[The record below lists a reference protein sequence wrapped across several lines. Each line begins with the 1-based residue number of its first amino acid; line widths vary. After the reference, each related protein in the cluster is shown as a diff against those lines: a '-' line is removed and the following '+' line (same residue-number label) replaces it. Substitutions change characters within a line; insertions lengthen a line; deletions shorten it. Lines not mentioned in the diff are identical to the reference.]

1 MIKRLYTRFSRKL
14 RSGGAAAAGHVIIIF
29 NVRRSLLYT
38 LYTYTYTA
46 RLVLIVCAEV
56 QKNKI
61 RFLYL
66 RCAVCSRDRKRCKR
80 VRRFGFFSTASWW
93 TFCNSHSS
101 SRLYGQP
108 IARTVNQNKTIGLVL
123 FYASFTILL

>member
-1 MIKRLYTRFSRKL
+1 MSIYIRFSRKL
-14 RSGGAAAAGHVIIIF
+14 RSDGSAAAGHVIIIY

-38 LYTYTYTA
+38 LYTYTNTA
-46 RLVLIVCAEV
+46 RRVRIVCAEV
-56 QKNKI
+56 QENKI

-66 RCAVCSRDRKRCKR
+66 RCVVCSRDHKRCKR

-101 SRLYGQP
+101 FRLYGQP
-108 IARTVNQNKTIGLVL
+108 TARTVNQNKKNRIS
-123 FYASFTILL
+123 YLLHII